1 MKPFQIQFPVAAMV
15 SQEVEPW
22 RTLYP
27 ALQPLPLSQG
37 ERVGLGDDRNHV
49 HLVVDGLHE
58 LDIQRFQAGL
68 DRKPR
73 CQQILE
79 KNDSAPIAVFRP
91 INDFVFFPNLSLT

>member
-1 MKPFQIQFPVAAMV
+1 M
-15 SQEVEPW
+15 EPW

-27 ALQPLPLSQG
+27 ALQPLPLSQC

-68 DRKPR
+68 DRRPR
-73 CQQILE
+73 SRQILE
-79 KNDSAPIAVFRP
+79 KNHFAPIAVVRL
-91 INDFVFFPNLSLT
+91 IAHFVIVFPPKLSLT